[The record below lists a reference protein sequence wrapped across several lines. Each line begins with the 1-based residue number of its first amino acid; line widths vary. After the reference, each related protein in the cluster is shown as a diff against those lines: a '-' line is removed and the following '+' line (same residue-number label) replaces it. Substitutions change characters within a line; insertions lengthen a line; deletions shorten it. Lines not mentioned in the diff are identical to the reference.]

1 MLENTIN
8 ENQNVSSLLVSQRA
22 WGRPIITRSYQNL
35 LERSPNSEGGYGI
48 NTQVEKSK
56 KMTTVNFMGYDLN
69 KLF

>member
-1 MLENTIN
+1 MPTRGEWCNPVSICHAYNCCTI
-8 ENQNVSSLLVSQRA
+8 
-22 WGRPIITRSYQNL
+22 
-35 LERSPNSEGGYGI
+35 SEGGYRI

>member
-1 MLENTIN
+1 MVVVKSCLT
-8 ENQNVSSLLVSQRA
+8 NVA
-22 WGRPIITRSYQNL
+22 T
-35 LERSPNSEGGYGI
+35 SEGGYGI

>member
-1 MLENTIN
+1 MWT
-8 ENQNVSSLLVSQRA
+8 VKHC
-22 WGRPIITRSYQNL
+22 IIFYIYITAT
-35 LERSPNSEGGYGI
+35 SEGGYGI